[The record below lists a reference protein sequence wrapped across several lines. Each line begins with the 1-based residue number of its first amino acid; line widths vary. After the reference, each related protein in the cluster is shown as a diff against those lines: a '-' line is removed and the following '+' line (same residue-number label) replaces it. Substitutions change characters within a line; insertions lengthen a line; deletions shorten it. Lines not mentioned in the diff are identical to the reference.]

1 MFLFVY
7 DFLPQSNLVAHGE
20 VVLQDSF
27 QVWDPK
33 HIFRKGRERHIFL
46 FEMFLVL
53 SKEGRDSTGKTKY
66 IYKNKL
72 DVSIICS
79 DFDLRGYRTPNLKL
93 ARFVCSLKIINIF
106 LKNNICI
113 LKQIVQR
120 TQMALN
126 F

>member
-1 MFLFVY
+1 MFN
-7 DFLPQSNLVAHGE
+7 FLLQSNLVAHGE

-72 DVSIICS
+72 DVSMNCN
-79 DFDLRGYRTPNLKL
+79 DVDLRH
-93 ARFVCSLKIINIF
+93 S
-106 LKNNICI
+106 
-113 LKQIVQR
+113 
-120 TQMALN
+120 
-126 F
+126 